1 MVPSFGK
8 NTGLQAL
15 IMALPTF
22 LLCIC
27 PRPALAAEQAVMN
40 PADTAWVLV
49 SAALVMLM
57 LPGLA
62 LFYGGMVQQK
72 NVLSSIMHS
81 FVALGLLGLQWI
93 VVGYSLAFTEGNR
106 FIGDL
111 SQFMLMGTTIDSLKG
126 TIPTYAFVMFQ
137 GMFAIIT
144 PALIS
149 GAIAERMTFR
159 SYLAFLSLWSLFVY
173 YPLAHWVWG
182 GGWFQAMG
190 GLDFAGGLV
199 VHLSA
204 GISALAIAVVIGRRT
219 GFPGEMFVPH
229 NLTITL
235 LGAGLLWFGWFG
247 FNAGSALAANSTA
260 ALAFTA
266 TMTAAAAGACSWM
279 SMEWIVV
286 KKPSALGFA
295 SGIIAGL
302 GAVTPA
308 SGFVS
313 PGCAMIIGAVSGAIC
328 FYGVRVKLKLNYDD
342 SLDVVGVHGVGG
354 AWGTLATGLFAT
366 AGAAG
371 LTAGNPKQLQ
381 IQAIGVIAVTLYCLA
396 ATYVIAYVLEKTI
409 GLRVGVDEEIAG
421 LDQEIHGEVGY
432 SI

>member
-1 MVPSFGK
+1 MAFKLRKIASLLP
-8 NTGLQAL
+8 L
-15 IMALPTF
+15 ITTVTF
-22 LLCIC
+22 LTLWVWTC
-27 PRPALAAEQAVMN
+27 PALAAEEAVMN

-49 SAALVMLM
+49 SAALVMVM

-62 LFYGGMVQQK
+62 LFYGGMVQRK
-72 NVLSSIMHS
+72 NVLSSLMHS
-81 FVALGLLGLQWI
+81 FVALGVLGLLWLI
-93 VVGYSLAFTEGNR
+93 VGYSLSFTKGNW

-111 SQFMLMGTTIDSLKG
+111 SQFMLMGTTVDSLRD

-149 GAIAERMTFR
+149 GAVAERMSFR
-159 SYLAFLSLWSLFVY
+159 SYLAFLILWSLIVY

-204 GISALAIAVVIGRRT
+204 GVSALAIAFVLGKRT
-219 GFPGEMFVPH
+219 GFPSEMFVPH
-229 NLTITL
+229 NLTMTL

-247 FNAGSALAANSTA
+247 FNAGSALAANATA

-266 TMTAAAAGACSWM
+266 TMTAAAAGSCSWM
-279 SMEWIVV
+279 AMEWLIVR
-286 KKPSALGFA
+286 KPSALGFA

-308 SGFVS
+308 SGFVT
-313 PGCAMIIGAVSGAIC
+313 PGYAMIIGLVSGVIC
-328 FYGVRVKLKLNYDD
+328 YYGVRMKFSLDYDD

-354 AWGTLATGLFAT
+354 MWGTLATGLFAT
-366 AGAAG
+366 AGATG
-371 LTAGNPKQLQ
+371 LTAGNPKQLG
-381 IQAIGVIAVTLYCLA
+381 IQAIGVLAVGLYCLI
-396 ATYVIAYVLEKTI
+396 ATFVIAYLLEKTI
-409 GLRVGVDEEIAG
+409 GLRVGVDEEFSG
-421 LDQEIHGEVGY
+421 LDKEIHGEVGY

>member
-1 MVPSFGK
+1 MAPKFGK
-8 NTGLQAL
+8 SAGFQAL
-15 IMALPTF
+15 IMAVTSLTLWLF
-22 LLCIC
+22 A
-27 PRPALAAEQAVMN
+27 RPALAAEQAVMN

-49 SAALVMLM
+49 SAALVMVM

-72 NVLSSIMHS
+72 NVLSSLMHS
-81 FVALGLLGLQWI
+81 FVALGILGLQWI
-93 VVGYSLAFTEGNR
+93 VIGYSLSFTDGNW

-111 SQFMLMGTTIDSLKG
+111 SQFMLMGTNIDSLKG

-159 SYLAFLSLWSLFVY
+159 SYLAFLTLWSLFVY

-182 GGWFQAMG
+182 GGWFQSMG

-204 GISALAIAVVIGRRT
+204 GISALAIAIVIGRRT

-229 NLTITL
+229 NLTMTL

-247 FNAGSALAANSTA
+247 FNGGSALAANSTA

-279 SMEWIVV
+279 GMEWLIV

-313 PGCAMIIGAVSGAIC
+313 PGCAMIIGVVAGALC
-328 FYGVRVKLKLNYDD
+328 FYGVRVKLALNYDD

-371 LTAGNPKQLQ
+371 LTAGNPKQVQ
-381 IQAIGVIAVTLYCLA
+381 IQAIGVIAVAVYCLA
-396 ATYVIAYVLEKTI
+396 VTYVIAYLLEKTI

-432 SI
+432 SL

>member
-1 MVPSFGK
+1 MAFKLRKIS
-8 NTGLQAL
+8 GLL
-15 IMALPTF
+15 T
-22 LLCIC
+22 LLMTITLWIG
-27 PRPALAAEQAVMN
+27 RSPALAAEPVAMN
-40 PADTAWVLV
+40 PADTAWVLI
-49 SAALVMLM
+49 SAALVMVM

-62 LFYGGMVQQK
+62 LFYGGMVQRK
-72 NVLSSIMHS
+72 NVLSSLMHS
-81 FVALGLLGLQWI
+81 FVALGILELQWI
-93 VVGYSLAFTEGNR
+93 IVGYSLSFTTGNWY
-106 FIGDL
+106 IGDL
-111 SQFMLMGTTIDSLKG
+111 SQFMLMGTNIDSLKD

-159 SYLAFLSLWSLFVY
+159 SYLAFLVLWSLLVY

-182 GGWFQAMG
+182 GGWFQSMG

-204 GISALAIAVVIGRRT
+204 GVSALAIAIVIGKRS
-219 GFPGEMFVPH
+219 GFPSDMFVPH
-229 NLTITL
+229 NLTMTL
-235 LGAGLLWFGWFG
+235 LGVGLLWFGWFG
-247 FNAGSALAANSTA
+247 FNAGSALAANATA

-266 TMTAAAAGACSWM
+266 TMAAGAAGSCSWM
-279 SMEWIVV
+279 AMEWLTV

-295 SGIIAGL
+295 SGIVAGL

-313 PGCAMIIGAVSGAIC
+313 PGSAMIIGFVSGVIC
-328 FYGVRVKLKLNYDD
+328 FYGVRMKFSLDYDD

-354 AWGTLATGLFAT
+354 IWGTLAAGIFATVGATGLI
-366 AGAAG
+366 G
-371 LTAGNPKQLQ
+371 GNSKQLV
-381 IQAIGVIAVTLYCLA
+381 IQAIGVIAVGLYCLVG
-396 ATYVIAYVLEKTI
+396 TYLIAHLLEKTI
-409 GLRVGVDEEIAG
+409 GLRVGVDEEFSG
-421 LDQEIHGEVGY
+421 LDKEIHGEVGY

>member
-1 MVPSFGK
+1 MWFRKTS
-8 NTGLQAL
+8 GLL
-15 IMALPTF
+15 IPATT
-22 LLCIC
+22 LLVLGAWGS
-27 PRPALAAEQAVMN
+27 PALAAEPAAMN
-40 PADTAWVLV
+40 PADTAWVLI

-62 LFYGGMVQQK
+62 LFYGGMVQRK
-72 NVLSSIMHS
+72 NVLSSLMHS
-81 FVALGLLGLQWI
+81 FVALGVLELLWL
-93 VVGYSLAFTEGNR
+93 VVGYSLSFGKGNW

-111 SQFMLMGTTIDSLKG
+111 SQFMLMGTTIDSLRD

-149 GAIAERMTFR
+149 GAVAERMTFS
-159 SYLAFLSLWSLFVY
+159 SYLAFLILWSLLIY

-204 GISALAIAVVIGRRT
+204 GVSALAVAIVIGKRN
-219 GFPGEMFVPH
+219 GFPEEMFVPH
-229 NLTITL
+229 NLTMTL
-235 LGAGLLWFGWFG
+235 LGVGLLWFGWFG

-266 TMTAAAAGACSWM
+266 TMTAAAAGACAWM
-279 SMEWIVV
+279 AMEWLIV

-295 SGIIAGL
+295 SGIVAGL
-302 GAVTPA
+302 GSVTPA
-308 SGFVS
+308 SGFVT
-313 PGCAMIIGAVSGAIC
+313 PGWAMVIGIVAGVIC
-328 FYGVRVKLKLNYDD
+328 FYGVRMKFSLDYDD

-354 AWGTLATGLFAT
+354 VWGTLATGLFAS
-366 AGAAG
+366 AGATG
-371 LTAGNPKQLQ
+371 LTYGNPKQLG
-381 IQAIGVIAVTLYCLA
+381 IQAIGVVAVAIYCLVG
-396 ATYVIAYVLEKTI
+396 TYVIAYVLEKSM
-409 GLRVGVDEEIAG
+409 GLRVSMDEEFSG
-421 LDQEIHGEVGY
+421 LDREIHGEVGY

>member
-1 MVPSFGK
+1 MVSRFLK
-8 NTGLQAL
+8 NAGLLAL
-15 IMALPTF
+15 VTAGTSLG
-22 LLCIC
+22 LCLFA
-27 PRPALAAEQAVMN
+27 RSVLAAEEAVMN
-40 PADTAWVLV
+40 PADTAWVLT
-49 SAALVMLM
+49 SAALVMVM

-62 LFYGGMVQQK
+62 IFYGGMVQQK
-72 NVLSSIMHS
+72 NVLSSLMHS
-81 FVALGLLGLQWI
+81 FAALGILGILWI
-93 VVGYSLAFTEGNR
+93 VVGYSLSFTEGNW

-149 GAIAERMTFR
+149 GAIAERMTFK
-159 SYLAFLSLWSLFVY
+159 SYLAFLVLWSLLVY

-182 GGWFQAMG
+182 GGWFQAIG

-204 GISALAIAVVIGRRT
+204 GISALAIAIVIGKRT

-229 NLTITL
+229 NLTMTL
-235 LGAGLLWFGWFG
+235 LGVGLLWFGWFG
-247 FNAGSALAANSTA
+247 FNAGSALAANATA

-279 SMEWIVV
+279 FMEWLII

-295 SGIIAGL
+295 SGVVAGL

-313 PGCAMIIGAVSGAIC
+313 PGCAMIIGFVSGAIC
-328 FYGVRVKLKLNYDD
+328 FYGVRMKSRLNYDD

-366 AGAAG
+366 AGASG
-371 LTAGNPKQLQ
+371 LIAGNPKQLQ
-381 IQAIGVIAVTLYCLA
+381 IQAIGVIAVAVYCLA
-396 ATYVIAYVLEKTI
+396 ATYVIAFVLEKTI
-409 GLRVGVDEEIAG
+409 GLRVGIDEERSG

-432 SI
+432 SL